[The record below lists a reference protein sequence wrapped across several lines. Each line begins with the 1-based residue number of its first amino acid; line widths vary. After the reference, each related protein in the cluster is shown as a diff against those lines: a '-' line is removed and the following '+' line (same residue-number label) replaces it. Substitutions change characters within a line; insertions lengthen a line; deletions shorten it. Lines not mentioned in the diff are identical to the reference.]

1 MKKRTHEIPA
11 PTSVIVPETVS
22 PAPQRDE
29 TAAKLKEAQ
38 TARRAAEQRAD
49 EIAKQL
55 SAATLEIMRLKAEV
69 YDLQHGL
76 A

>member
-1 MKKRTHEIPA
+1 MRKRPTEISAPA
-11 PTSVIVPETVS
+11 PMIAPEPMS
-22 PAPQRDE
+22 PAPQRE
-29 TAAKLKEAQ
+29 ESTAKLKEAHA
-38 TARRAAEQRAD
+38 ARKAAEQRAE

-55 SAATLEIMRLKAEV
+55 SAATLEIMRLKAEI